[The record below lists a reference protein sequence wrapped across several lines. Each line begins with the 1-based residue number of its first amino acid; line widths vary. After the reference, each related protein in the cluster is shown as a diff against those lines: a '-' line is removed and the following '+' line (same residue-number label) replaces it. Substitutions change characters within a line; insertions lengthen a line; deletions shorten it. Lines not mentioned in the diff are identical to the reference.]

1 LFSSALWWSQD
12 VHVIHPSWVI
22 GITVELTF
30 GVIVI
35 ITNLWLFVPVIFW
48 LGTIFTFSIIGVV
61 FTAVSFLVVRG
72 A

>member
-22 GITVELTF
+22 GITVELAL
-30 GVIVI
+30 GVIII
-35 ITNLWLFVPVIFW
+35 ITNLRLFVPVVFW
-48 LGTIFTFSIIGVV
+48 LGNIFTFSIIGVV